1 MKIGD
6 IVKRLDTDEEGTI
19 ISIKTRIGGVISLP
33 PVEYGIDWF
42 LSDSAQPHWNCPECL
57 KVLK

>member
-6 IVKRLDTDEEGTI
+6 TVKRLDTEEKGTI
-19 ISIKTRIGGVISLP
+19 ISIKTRHGDSRP
-33 PVEYGIDWF
+33 TEYGIDWF
-42 LSDSAQPHWNCPECL
+42 LTESVQPHWNCPECL